1 MEIRLREWMDYGKRR
16 STDYEE
22 RAFRAEKY
30 YAGNKPEFMDKV
42 LDNRDT
48 SRQMRTNKKAGHE
61 EALNHA
67 IASLKSQST
76 DDKFGS
82 DEAATIP
89 ETESFEPTSTE
100 D

>member
-1 MEIRLREWMDYGKRR
+1 MDYERRR

-22 RAFRAEKY
+22 RAIR
-30 YAGNKPEFMDKV
+30 AGNITLKMDLNSWIRV

-67 IASLKSQST
+67 NASLKSQST
-76 DDKFGS
+76 DDKLGS

-89 ETESFEPTSTE
+89 ETESFEPTE